1 MTSVPKKNLLQCSST
16 YFELNALFGVDA
28 ADVGRGCRV
37 LTERRGHGLTGGEDP
52 DNGNGAVEDG
62 LGRRWRHFR

>member
-1 MTSVPKKNLLQCSST
+1 MTKAATGRGRKEVAAEAVVVT
-16 YFELNALFGVDA
+16 ELVDA
-28 ADVGRGCRV
+28 ADVGRGCGV
-37 LTERRGHGLTGGEDP
+37 LTERRRHGLTGGEDP